1 MSYEIFLAMRYL
13 RSRRGRRL
21 AHVTALVAVVGI
33 AVGVA
38 ASLTI
43 ASTAGWPILVSGGA
57 IAGAA
62 LVAMAIGIF
71 FGYYPAQK
79 AARLDPIEAL
89 RYE

>member
-1 MSYEIFLAMRYL
+1 
-13 RSRRGRRL
+13 
-21 AHVTALVAVVGI
+21 VG
-33 AVGVA
+33 AT

-43 ASTAGWPILVSGGA
+43 AATAGWPILVSGGA

-89 RYE
+89 HYE

>member
-1 MSYEIFLAMRYL
+1 MAIGATEGDVQRQFLIE
-13 RSRRGRRL
+13 
-21 AHVTALVAVVGI
+21 AVVMSLIGGAIGI
-33 AVGVA
+33 ALGVSS
-38 ASLTI
+38 SLLI

-57 IAGAA
+57 IVAA
-62 LVAMAIGIF
+62 AAVAMAIGIF

>member
-1 MSYEIFLAMRYL
+1 MSLSGGA
-13 RSRRGRRL
+13 
-21 AHVTALVAVVGI
+21 VGI
-33 AVGVA
+33 VFGVG
-38 ASLTI
+38 ASLLLAATV
-43 ASTAGWPILVSGGA
+43 GWPILSSAGA

-62 LVAMAIGIF
+62 CVAMAIGIF